1 MVKGSPY
8 EPILFKC
15 DYKIAAVEKYVFDN
29 LSTSPS
35 IFQAWTMMIR
45 FFFHDYS
52 RISRTVGTIR
62 LLHFRLKSDN
72 DRLITLQGMDGR
84 NTHF

>member
-29 LSTSPS
+29 LSTLPS

-45 FFFHDYS
+45 FFFM
-52 RISRTVGTIR
+52 TIPGFPER
-62 LLHFRLKSDN
+62 
-72 DRLITLQGMDGR
+72 
-84 NTHF
+84 